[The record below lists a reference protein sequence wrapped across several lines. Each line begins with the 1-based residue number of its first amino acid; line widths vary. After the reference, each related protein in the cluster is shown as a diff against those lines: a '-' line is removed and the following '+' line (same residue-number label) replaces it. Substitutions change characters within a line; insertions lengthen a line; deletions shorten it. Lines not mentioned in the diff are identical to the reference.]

1 VHRLFIGIG
10 QFSVRFRWLVVAA
23 WVIITFAS
31 VRAFPGL
38 NSISQSANSAF
49 LPSNTPSLQ
58 ASKLA
63 ATFQSTGGA
72 SVTLIVARNGGP
84 LTTADQTAIDQV
96 ETAIGTVPHVTHVR
110 DLGVSRDG
118 AARQAS
124 IQTNVSRS
132 NIGPESTQ
140 LVDDIRA
147 KLSTSSA
154 QSGLEM
160 HLTGSLAQAV
170 DNNATARSSQRN
182 TTNYTI
188 IFIIVLLLAI
198 FRAPLAPLITLIPA
212 GLVLALSGPVIT
224 GAANR
229 LNVSVSSITQV
240 ILIVLVLGAGTDYAL
255 FLIYRVREEL
265 WRGLSPHDAVVKAV
279 STVGETITFSA
290 FTVIAALLSLVLAQ
304 FGLYQSLGPSL
315 AIGIFLMLLA
325 GLTMLPALLAIFGR
339 AVFWPISTS
348 QKATQPVG
356 IWGRL
361 SGGLMQRPIVTL
373 AIGVVFFGG
382 LALSVI
388 NSPIT
393 GFSDQSGGPAGADS
407 TAGTT
412 LIAKHYPSSTGNLTE
427 AIFRYDQPIWNN
439 LSELATAQQQLGNI
453 AAVRIVLGPLTPNG
467 IPLTATQLGEL
478 HQALGA
484 PQSLPSVEPAAL
496 QGKLPVQVYNA
507 YRGTAQYIS
516 PDSQTVAFITVL
528 KDSGGGPAEL
538 NAVPALRDAV
548 NHAAQAS
555 GAVQNGVNG
564 LNEFAYDV
572 NQISTNDLIRIIPIV
587 ALLIALLLAV
597 VMRSLIAP
605 LYLVVSVVVSYLAA
619 LGLVTLVFVRL
630 GGQSGVN
637 FVLPFLMFVFLMA
650 LGSDYNI
657 LVMTRI
663 REEAHT
669 KPLRVAVRDAVSITG
684 NTVTTAGTILAGT
697 FGVLGFAAG
706 TGAGS
711 QQIDQIAFGIAA
723 GVLMDTFLVRTLLV
737 PSMVI
742 LLGKW
747 NWWPSPL
754 FKQSAQITDQA
765 PPESAGTPPTP
776 PVLVPSE

>member
-1 VHRLFIGIG
+1 MHRLFIGIG

-23 WVIITFAS
+23 WVIITVVS
-31 VRAFPGL
+31 VKAFPGL
-38 NSISQSANSAF
+38 NSISQSGNSAF
-49 LPSNTPSLQ
+49 LPGNTPSIQ
-58 ASKLA
+58 ASNLA
-63 ATFQSTGGA
+63 SSFQSTGGA
-72 SVTLIVARNGGP
+72 SMTLIVARDSGS
-84 LTTADQTAIDQV
+84 LTAADQAAVDQV
-96 ETAIGTVPHVTHVR
+96 EAAIGTMSHVTRVR

-124 IQTNVSRS
+124 IQTDISRS
-132 NIGPESTQ
+132 NTGPASTQ
-140 LVDDIRA
+140 LVKDIRA
-147 KLSTSSA
+147 KLGTASA

-160 HLTGSLAQAV
+160 HLTGSLAQAI
-170 DNNATARSSQRN
+170 DNNASARSSQRD

-188 IFIIVLLLAI
+188 IFIIILLLVI

-265 WRGLSPHDAVVKAV
+265 WRGLNPHDAVVKAV

-339 AVFWPISTS
+339 ATFWPISTQ
-348 QKATQPVG
+348 QKAAQPVG
-356 IWGRL
+356 VWGRL
-361 SGGLMQRPIVTL
+361 TGGLMQRSMVTL
-373 AIGVVFFGG
+373 AVGVVFFGG
-382 LALSVI
+382 LALCVI

-407 TAGTT
+407 TEGAA

-427 AIFRYDQPIWNN
+427 AIFHYNQPIWNN
-439 LSELATAQQQLGNI
+439 LSELTTAQQQLGNI
-453 AAVRIVLGPLTPNG
+453 SAVRTVLGPLTPNG
-467 IPLTATQLGEL
+467 IPLTATQLAEL

-484 PQSLPSVEPAAL
+484 PQNLPTEEPAAL
-496 QGKLPVQVYNA
+496 QGKLPVLAYNA

-516 PDSQTVAFITVL
+516 PDSQTVAFVTIL
-528 KDSGGGPAEL
+528 KDGDSGPAEL
-538 NAVPALRDAV
+538 NAIPALRDAV
-548 NHAAQAS
+548 NQAAQAS
-555 GAVQNGVNG
+555 GAAQNGVYG
-564 LNEFAYDV
+564 RNEFAYDV
-572 NQISTNDLIRIIPIV
+572 NLISNDDLLRIIPIV
-587 ALLIALLLAV
+587 AILIALLLAM

-605 LYLVVSVVVSYLAA
+605 IYLVVSVVVSYLAA
-619 LGLVTLVFVRL
+619 LGLVNLVFVKL
-630 GGQSGVN
+630 GGQDGVN

-669 KPLRVAVRDAVSITG
+669 KPLREAVRHAVSITG

-697 FGVLGFAAG
+697 FGVLGLAAG
-706 TGAGS
+706 SGAGS

-754 FKQSAQITDQA
+754 FRQSAQIADQM
-765 PPESAGTPPTP
+765 PPEPAGTPP